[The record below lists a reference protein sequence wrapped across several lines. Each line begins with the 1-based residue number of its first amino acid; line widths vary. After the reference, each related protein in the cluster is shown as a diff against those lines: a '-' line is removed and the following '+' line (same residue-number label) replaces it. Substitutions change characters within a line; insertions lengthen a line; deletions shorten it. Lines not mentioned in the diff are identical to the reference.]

1 MDNNFLFY
9 DLPDPAAEKKRRF
22 MKAQNRVAI
31 MLLISFGITI
41 GCSVIIAFAYRMF
54 PHMTENE
61 IGYQVVQTMMYLSY
75 IALPALTFGI
85 ISGKKLRSY
94 FTFSAGGKNR
104 AAVFFAALGVIY
116 FAQLVAALLSTVLG
130 YAGLSEP
137 YEYDTAFDLTT
148 FIIRFITIAVLPAI
162 FEELMMRGV
171 VLGELLPYGKGFAI
185 IASGVL
191 FGLMHMSAVQL
202 PFACI
207 AGIAMAFA
215 AVYTGSLL
223 TSILLH
229 FTNNL
234 ISVVLLSLPALVGA
248 EWAVFIEAALSTLIF
263 LCGAAAAVYLI
274 KNKDE
279 KPDGKRKALCVS
291 VYEADRV
298 DLRDFS
304 PKNVSPLLYVYA
316 AIAVVM
322 AIYSLIAQV
331 ITL

>member
-1 MDNNFLFY
+1 MNNNFLLY
-9 DLPDPAAEKKRRF
+9 DLLDPAAEKKRRF

-31 MLLISFGITI
+31 MLFISFGITV
-41 GCSVIIAFAYRMF
+41 GCSVMIAFAYRLF
-54 PHMTENE
+54 PHMAENE

-94 FTFSAGGKNR
+94 FTLGLGGKNR
-104 AAVFFAALGVIY
+104 LAVFFAALGVIY
-116 FAQLVAALLSTVLG
+116 FAQLVASLLSTLFS
-130 YAGLSEP
+130 YAGFTSSV
-137 YEYDTAFDLTT
+137 EYDTTVDITT
-148 FIIRFITIAVLPAI
+148 IIIRFITIAVLPAI

-185 IASGVL
+185 ITSGVL
-191 FGLMHMSAVQL
+191 FGLMHMNAVQL

-223 TSILLH
+223 MSMLLH

-234 ISVVLLSLPALVGA
+234 ISVILLSLPALIGA
-248 EWAVFIEAALSTLIF
+248 EWAVVMEAAVSTLIF
-263 LCGAAAAVYLI
+263 VCGAAAAIYLI

-304 PKNVSPLLYVYA
+304 PRSVSPLLYVYA
-316 AIAVVM
+316 AVAVIM
-322 AIYSLIAQV
+322 AIFNLFAVGI
-331 ITL
+331 